1 MIDSSL
7 LRLRGEERIVFVN
20 AWNEWAEGN
29 HLEPDQKFGR
39 GYLEATKRALD
50 ESKLAADARRPGA
63 SETVRLGQ
71 YMHQLATQDLE
82 LNRPEKSKP
91 FIQNR
96 ELNRLRK
103 RLARRDQK
111 IEELVNSTSWRM
123 TVPIRWIKQL
133 LLDLKNRL
141 SG

>member
-1 MIDSSL
+1 
-7 LRLRGEERIVFVN
+7 
-20 AWNEWAEGN
+20 
-29 HLEPDQKFGR
+29 
-39 GYLEATKRALD
+39 
-50 ESKLAADARRPGA
+50 
-63 SETVRLGQ
+63 
-71 YMHQLATQDLE
+71 MHQLATQNLE

-96 ELNRLRK
+96 ELNILRK